1 MSWCCVGVGRAVNVN
16 STVDQPRYGMEQP
29 RVGMAW
35 FWQSEISVEQK
46 REGSSKGWARLLC
59 SRGCRLNETLL

>member
-1 MSWCCVGVGRAVNVN
+1 MGMGRAVNVN

-35 FWQSEISVEQK
+35 FWQSEISGE
-46 REGSSKGWARLLC
+46 RRAARVGLLSC
-59 SRGCRLNETLL
+59 VPEAAD